1 MTKDVVTNMSS
12 AAVASKVES
21 KVESKSESKSESKEK
36 EKEKPKT
43 PENEI
48 RVTRQTLIRTYL
60 GYIATLFQAK
70 QDTIV
75 IRGTGYVIPKAN
87 ALAALTRRRFKGLH
101 QITEISTVDMPNLAS
116 ITEKEAQPELRK
128 VALLTITLSTKEL
141 DKAHPGYSPPL
152 PDSQVT
158 EYVPAVRAP
167 GPSYTGPRKG
177 MRRGRGRGRGFG
189 RRYDEWAGYP
199 GEYYVGYYPGGR

>member
-1 MTKDVVTNMSS
+1 MSS
-12 AAVASKVES
+12 AVAAV
-21 KVESKSESKSESKEK
+21 KSEQKEK
-36 EKEKPKT
+36 EKSKG

-60 GYIATLFQAK
+60 AYIATLFQAK

-87 ALAALTRRRFKGLH
+87 ALASLTRRRFKGLH
-101 QITEISTVDMPNLAS
+101 QLTEISTIDMPTQARDSKDAKNPKDS
-116 ITEKEAQPELRK
+116 KDSKESKESKEPKEPKDSEPEMRK

-141 DKAHPGYSPPL
+141 DKTHPGYAAPL

-158 EYVPAVRAP
+158 EYVPAVRTQ
-167 GPSYTGPRKG
+167 GPNMAGPRRG
-177 MRRGRGRGRGFG
+177 MRGRRGRGYG
-189 RRYDEWAGYP
+189 RRFNDWG
-199 GEYYVGYYPGGR
+199 GYYDAYYPAYYTGGR